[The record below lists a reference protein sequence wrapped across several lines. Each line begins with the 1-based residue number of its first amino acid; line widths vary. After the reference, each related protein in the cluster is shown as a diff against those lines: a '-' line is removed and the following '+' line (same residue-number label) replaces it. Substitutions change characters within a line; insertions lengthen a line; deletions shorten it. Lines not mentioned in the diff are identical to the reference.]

1 MHLQIS
7 DIQWI
12 LKLSLLRRYFQIDFA
27 TGDNE
32 KTTGLL
38 NIKRTAD
45 YRSLNLLFISISC
58 WINFPRSQSLLRW
71 CRHKRFIDIN
81 FPEFSPVSGQ
91 HVNFY
96 WTGMEQTLNSSML
109 RHYFFFPNWRKPQLV
124 ITKVCVWTNIS
135 RVGHVPTKLKETYG
149 NQREAWNIR
158 FGNKWISFN
167 FKLLF
172 SPFGSIR
179 TFPFTITLE
188 I

>member
-81 FPEFSPVSGQ
+81 FPEFSPVSEQ

-96 WTGMEQTLNSSML
+96 WTGNGANLKFVNATSL
-109 RHYFFFPNWRKPQLV
+109 FFFSKLEEASISNHKG
-124 ITKVCVWTNIS
+124 VCVNKHFS
-135 RVGHVPTKLKETYG
+135 RRSRSDKIEGNLWKPKRGLKYPL
-149 NQREAWNIR
+149 W
-158 FGNKWISFN
+158 
-167 FKLLF
+167 
-172 SPFGSIR
+172 
-179 TFPFTITLE
+179 
-188 I
+188 